1 MQVLYSFLSLSL
13 SPLRCISLQSL
24 FTKISFELISSPFCF
39 SFLHIYDAYS
49 CQHSIT
55 IDSTIIDN
63 SRVYIHDLAGPLSIS
78 TYFKLSYIQICM
90 YGTSGY
96 WWFRCQAPSERLSEK
111 DTMDTSEFRI
121 WHFVFWLTC
130 IKVRLYIRCRTWEYE
145 LVMVSRARLLV
156 ATQNPQSRWP
166 CRFHPR

>member
-1 MQVLYSFLSLSL
+1 MSCWKRFSIGSKIAWVKSRKCYTRASTYAGTVQLSISLSLSL
-13 SPLRCISLQSL
+13 SSLRCISLQSL

-39 SFLHIYDAYS
+39 SFLHIYDTYS

-121 WHFVFWLTC
+121 WHFVF
-130 IKVRLYIRCRTWEYE
+130 
-145 LVMVSRARLLV
+145 
-156 ATQNPQSRWP
+156 
-166 CRFHPR
+166 